1 MNFPETFDGFVRLLW
16 KRKFWLIVPVIL
28 GAIASVA
35 ALKVLPKSYRAST
48 MILVES
54 QKIPTAYVRPTV
66 TTSVGERL
74 RTIEQQI
81 KNRENLE
88 RIIEE
93 MGLYQKEL
101 ALFGSDKA
109 LQLARRNLELSVLG
123 SSVFRIYFT
132 SRDRVKAADTANRV
146 AELFI
151 QENLK
156 RRADE
161 ARNTSSFL
169 EDELGQVQEQLEE
182 QERIVAQYRLR
193 NAGRLPSDR
202 QGNLQAIAQLQR
214 RLEINM
220 DSIDKAE
227 LRKLVL
233 EREVDQLRKE
243 QPTIEV
249 AAQVGRLEKAREE
262 LMRLRSEFTDQHP
275 DVIRLLREIER
286 LEKEEAPSE
295 RIASSTDRVDNRQL
309 KAREA
314 ELASL
319 ELDIQRMV
327 TDQEEIVSGLG
338 RYQRKLEAI
347 PKVEQELLQLT
358 RDYEHLQDSYDS
370 LLTKKIEARLA
381 ENLEQKR
388 QSEQFT
394 ILEKAIPPAR
404 PFKPNPLIVLLI
416 GFGLGG
422 GVGLGGAFLREQVD
436 QTFRDVVSLQ
446 EAFPRVPVL
455 GVIHRIDPEKR
466 VVTDSEEEKK
476 TA

>member
-16 KRKFWLIVPVIL
+16 KRKFWLVVPVIL
-28 GAIASVA
+28 GAMGSVV
-35 ALKVLPKSYRAST
+35 ALKVIPKSYRAST

-54 QKIPTAYVRPTV
+54 QKIPTHYVRPTV

-101 ALFGSDKA
+101 ALFGRDKA
-109 LQLARRNLELSVLG
+109 LQLARRNLELSVMG

-169 EDELGQVQEQLEE
+169 EGELGQVQQQLEE
-182 QERIVAQYRLR
+182 QERLVAQYRLR
-193 NAGRLPSDR
+193 NAGKLPTDR

-233 EREVDQLRKE
+233 EREVIQLRRE
-243 QPTIEV
+243 QPTVEV
-249 AAQVGRLEKAREE
+249 AAQVSRLEKARQE
-262 LMRLRSEFTDQHP
+262 LMKLRSEFTDEHP

-286 LEKEEAPSE
+286 LEEEDAPSQGSTPTSD
-295 RIASSTDRVDNRQL
+295 RIDNRQL
-309 KAREA
+309 EAREA

-319 ELDIQRMV
+319 ELDIQRIL
-327 TDQEEIVSGLG
+327 TDREEIVSGLG
-338 RYQRKLEAI
+338 RYQYKLEAI

-358 RDYEHLQDSYDS
+358 RDYDHFQDSYDS
-370 LLTKKIEARLA
+370 LLTKRIEARLA

-394 ILEKAIPPAR
+394 VLEKAIPPAR
-404 PFKPNPLIVLLI
+404 PSRPNPLIVLLI

-422 GVGLGGAFLREQVD
+422 GLGLAGAFLREQVD
-436 QTFRDVVSLQ
+436 QTFRDAASLQ

-455 GVIHRIDPEKR
+455 GVIHRIDPDKR
-466 VVTDSEEEKK
+466 VVTDVEEEKK